1 MTKTSLASVALLET
15 ALMEHEFGHVDSA
28 AALTKAAGDAIAC
41 AHELTGAMGFRTIHQ
56 VDAKAQMVLNVA
68 CDAVPVYRLQK
79 TDDAMGGLAGGADE
93 YAASDDELD
102 EKFAEEE
109 ASNAVAA
116 EAAAIRKEKG
126 DAVAFEAAAS
136 SAAMARIATELKGC
150 PRTGRRSSRSRVSCE
165 TARR

>member
-1 MTKTSLASVALLET
+1 
-15 ALMEHEFGHVDSA
+15 
-28 AALTKAAGDAIAC
+28 
-41 AHELTGAMGFRTIHQ
+41 MGFRTINQ

-116 EAAAIRKEKG
+116 EAAAIRK
-126 DAVAFEAAAS
+126 
-136 SAAMARIATELKGC
+136 
-150 PRTGRRSSRSRVSCE
+150 
-165 TARR
+165 